1 MAEIKNRRISRHRRL
16 RMKISGTPERPRL
29 CVFKS
34 NLYIYAQLID
44 DTVGKTVG
52 SSSNMKGATKGCNIA
67 AAKVVGAQIAES
79 ALKNGIKEVAFDR
92 SGYRYHGCVRALA
105 DAAREAGLKF

>member
-1 MAEIKNRRISRHRRL
+1 MAEMKNRRIGRHRRL
-16 RMKISGTPERPRL
+16 RMKILGTPERPRL

-52 SSSNMKGATKGCNIA
+52 SSSNMKSTTKGCNIP